1 MNRITGS
8 NYEESL
14 KAKLVNKAIESESL
28 LDRIFHFG
36 QVISNNDPKNL
47 NRIKIRIPEIDD
59 ALYVNKTK
67 EEGDASLPYALPIS
81 HRFVEIPEVNSII
94 IVAIFDPKIP
104 YYGRMYFD
112 TITELSDKD
121 IFERIIP
128 EQNSLSDFD
137 NIEKAFNVKLNF
149 KPKNADEFNGTA
161 KVDYEMGIRGKGDN
175 KFVLD
180 KDFCYWSQNES
191 DSSKRSSI
199 KLNEDPVFT
208 AANTMQLIS
217 TKGSGTKYN
226 PIFHSPLHD
235 YLASINKVLQKIVM
249 VLNTVPAISPVGPC
263 TSGPMASQLISSLQ
277 ILATDFTKFK
287 QVGHSKKLIIN

>member
-14 KAKLVNKAIESESL
+14 KAKLVNRAIERESL
-28 LDRIFHFG
+28 FDRIFYFG
-36 QVISNNDPKNL
+36 QVISNSDPKNL

-67 EEGDASLPYALPIS
+67 DEGDASLPHALPFS
-81 HRFVEIPEVNSII
+81 HRFVEIPEVNSIVV
-94 IVAIFDPKIP
+94 VAVFDPKVP

-112 TITELSDKD
+112 TVTELSDKD
-121 IFERIIP
+121 VFDRLTP
-128 EQNSLSDFD
+128 ESASLSDFT
-137 NIEKAFNVKLNF
+137 NIEKAFNVKLNS
-149 KPKNADEFNGTA
+149 KPKTDGEFNA
-161 KVDYEMGIRGKGDN
+161 AANVDYEMGIRGKGDN

-180 KDFCYWSQNES
+180 KDFTYWSQNEGS
-191 DSSKRSSI
+191 DSKRSFI

-217 TKGSGTKYN
+217 TKGSSTKYN
-226 PIFHSPLHD
+226 PVFHTPLHD

-263 TSGPMASQLISSLQ
+263 TSGPMASQLLSSLQ
-277 ILATDFTKFK
+277 TLATDFSKFK
-287 QVGHSKKLIIN
+287 STGHSKKLIIN